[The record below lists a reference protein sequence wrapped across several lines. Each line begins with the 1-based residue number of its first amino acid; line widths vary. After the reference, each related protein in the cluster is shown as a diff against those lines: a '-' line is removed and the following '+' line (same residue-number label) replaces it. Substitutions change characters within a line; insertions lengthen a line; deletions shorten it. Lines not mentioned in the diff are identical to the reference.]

1 MGDLPELI
9 VARLCA
15 SRSLNPFPLR
25 KQNKNHNDLAAC
37 SKSRY
42 SAILPHA
49 AGALIPL
56 ALPLGRAQRP
66 SSFPEFSNVEA
77 RAA

>member
-9 VARLCA
+9 VALLCA
-15 SRSLNPFPLR
+15 SRKLNPLFLR
-25 KQNKNHNDLAAC
+25 KQNKNHDDLAAC

-49 AGALIPL
+49 AGALISL

-66 SSFPEFSNVEA
+66 SSFPELSNVEA
-77 RAA
+77 GAA